1 MIFISKLLTGRF
13 LCCHAGSSALTF
25 LHLISFACPFWLQG
39 TLTWFKKSVG
49 WSEQSLTTQGCQSW
63 PKMGE
68 GYMGTLHFCVRKNKY
83 IIGLGQLF
91 THFFN
96 LTVFFVRSK
105 ALESTFLHVCCLYKY
120 GSFFTFNQEP
130 TGSLRNLHYQ
140 DLEHV

>member
-1 MIFISKLLTGRF
+1 MRDLGGF
-13 LCCHAGSSALTF
+13 
-25 LHLISFACPFWLQG
+25 
-39 TLTWFKKSVG
+39 
-49 WSEQSLTTQGCQSW
+49 
-63 PKMGE
+63 GE

-96 LTVFFVRSK
+96 LTVFFVRSE

-130 TGSLRNLHYQ
+130 TGSLRNLLGPFHLDEGETHTALPFYFFQ
-140 DLEHV
+140 KTNIWGWGDGINHKWVDEYSFVQNGLFF

>member
-1 MIFISKLLTGRF
+1 MKFRNVPRTVVTISM
-13 LCCHAGSSALTF
+13 S
-25 LHLISFACPFWLQG
+25 
-39 TLTWFKKSVG
+39 TLVKFKD
-49 WSEQSLTTQGCQSW
+49 WGC
-63 PKMGE
+63 
-68 GYMGTLHFCVRKNKY
+68 GYGRKNKY

-96 LTVFFVRSK
+96 LTVLFVRSK